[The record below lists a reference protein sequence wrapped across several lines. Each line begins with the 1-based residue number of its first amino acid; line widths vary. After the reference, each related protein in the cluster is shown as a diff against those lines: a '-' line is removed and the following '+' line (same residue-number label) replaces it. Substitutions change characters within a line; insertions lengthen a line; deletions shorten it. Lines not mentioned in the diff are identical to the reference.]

1 MGLFSWCET
10 GKGMGSMCSL
20 LTALGSQYCHVILGT
35 RAGLPLWNTISPAS
49 GNLGHS
55 VCGCSGYVCKYIGAE
70 KLVQVIY
77 TEMLAGYEE
86 QSDKRLK

>member
-35 RAGLPLWNTISPAS
+35 RAGLPLWNTISPAP

-55 VCGCSGYVCKYIGAE
+55 VCACSGYVCKYIYRCRAAS
-70 KLVQVIY
+70 
-77 TEMLAGYEE
+77 AGYIY
-86 QSDKRLK
+86 RNACGL